1 MGLVTT
7 KKDEH
12 KDIAEIRP
20 SAREGSGAAGGAGG
34 AGGAATRRS
43 TECEAAS
50 SAEGETRP
58 SPARVCLYFII
69 LDRMI

>member
-20 SAREGSGAAGGAGG
+20 SAREGSGAAGG